1 MQMSLIVVTGY
12 ALASAPPVHA
22 VIRWMARFPATGPGA
37 VAFVAL
43 FSMLSSLLSWSFSLI
58 FSGLPAREV
67 AARVKDAD
75 YRAVGAAAYLGVGS
89 GWALGL
95 SSSAALIMATPKSL
109 PESIAN
115 ISGVIPL
122 GETLGLWQSMTV
134 AAVLIVVSMA
144 VAYFSA
150 PAPAEARGMAAM
162 GVEIESPGPAP
173 KPERPGEWLEY
184 SPLPTLLIC
193 VLGIGYLA
201 REIDAQGVR
210 ILLDLNHYILAFLIV
225 GMLLHGRPNSFVR
238 AAGRAAAPVVGIL
251 KLKARDIVGYSM
263 LQFVVHVPLVLFL
276 VWILNYTL

>member
-1 MQMSLIVVTGY
+1 
-12 ALASAPPVHA
+12 
-22 VIRWMARFPATGPGA
+22 
-37 VAFVAL
+37 
-43 FSMLSSLLSWSFSLI
+43 
-58 FSGLPAREV
+58 
-67 AARVKDAD
+67 
-75 YRAVGAAAYLGVGS
+75 
-89 GWALGL
+89 
-95 SSSAALIMATPKSL
+95 MATPKSL
-109 PESIAN
+109 PESIAK

-122 GETLGLWQSMTV
+122 GETLGLCKSMTV
-134 AAVLIVVSMA
+134 AAVLIFVSMA